1 MAEENE
7 LGWKLRP
14 LDDDGKPIEKEETA
28 QEETQT
34 TEVEATTEQGT
45 QEEVEPATTE
55 TGTAEPEDTTEEPTV
70 EVSSEDVEPEPKA
83 QGKEIDEQAV
93 LQYLKDRHQKEYNSI
108 DEVLTNNEEKTQSQ
122 ELSEDIQTYLKF
134 KQETGRSMQDFIMAQ
149 RDVSSLDDSAA
160 LYEYYRET
168 KPHLSPDDI
177 NYLITESFGYDEE
190 VDEEKDVRRK
200 KIAYK
205 DEVYKAKKHLEDL
218 ANKYKVPL
226 ESSGKPLDANTQEA
240 LEFYSKYKQESR
252 ESEEQSKNLQDVF
265 RAKTDNLFN
274 EEFKGFEFNVGKKK
288 LLFKL
293 SSPNE
298 VKQSQSDI
306 NKMLS
311 RYTDKDTGALRDAYE
326 FHKSAFAM
334 TNPDLIAKLAY
345 EQGLSD
351 ATNNIV
357 KETKNIDMTVREN
370 QVTEKSGLK
379 YRVLD
384 SDGDFSG
391 GLKFKKRS

>member
-1 MAEENE
+1 M
-7 LGWKLRP
+7 
-14 LDDDGKPIEKEETA
+14 
-28 QEETQT
+28 
-34 TEVEATTEQGT
+34 
-45 QEEVEPATTE
+45 
-55 TGTAEPEDTTEEPTV
+55 
-70 EVSSEDVEPEPKA
+70 
-83 QGKEIDEQAV
+83 
-93 LQYLKDRHQKEYNSI
+93 
-108 DEVLTNNEEKTQSQ
+108 
-122 ELSEDIQTYLKF
+122 
-134 KQETGRSMQDFIMAQ
+134 
-149 RDVSSLDDSAA
+149 
-160 LYEYYRET
+160 
-168 KPHLSPDDI
+168 
-177 NYLITESFGYDEE
+177 
-190 VDEEKDVRRK
+190 
-200 KIAYK
+200 
-205 DEVYKAKKHLEDL
+205 
-218 ANKYKVPL
+218 
-226 ESSGKPLDANTQEA
+226 
-240 LEFYSKYKQESR
+240 
-252 ESEEQSKNLQDVF
+252 
-265 RAKTDNLFN
+265 
-274 EEFKGFEFNVGKKK
+274 
-288 LLFKL
+288 FKL

>member
-34 TEVEATTEQGT
+34 TEVEATTEQET
-45 QEEVEPATTE
+45 QQEVEPATTE

-83 QGKEIDEQAV
+83 QEKEIDEHAV

-384 SDGDFSG
+384 SGGDFSG

>member
-7 LGWKLRP
+7 LGWKLTP
-14 LDDDGKPIEKEETA
+14 LDDDGNPISKEEKA
-28 QEETQT
+28 PEETPT
-34 TEVEATTEQGT
+34 TNVEVKDEQENK
-45 QEEVEPATTE
+45 QEPQESTVDPVDA
-55 TGTAEPEDTTEEPTV
+55 PEEPTV
-70 EVSSEDVEPEPKA
+70 EVSSEEASPEPEA
-83 QGKEIDEQAV
+83 QVKEVDEQAV

-108 DEVLTNNEEKTQSQ
+108 DEVLSNNEQKSQSQ

-134 KQETGRSMQDFIMAQ
+134 KDETGRSMQDFIMAQ
-149 RDVSSLDDSAA
+149 RDVSSLDDSAV
-160 LYEYYRET
+160 LYEYYKDS
-168 KPHLSPDDI
+168 KPHLSPEDI
-177 NYLITESFGYDEE
+177 NHLITESFGYDEE
-190 VDEEKDVRRK
+190 VDEERAVKNK

-240 LEFYSKYKQESR
+240 LEFYSNYKQESKN
-252 ESEEQSKNLQDVF
+252 SEERNKTLQDVF
-265 RAKTDNLFN
+265 RSKTDNLFS

-288 LLFKL
+288 LLYKL
-293 SSPNE
+293 TSPND

-306 NKMLS
+306 NEMLS
-311 RYTDKDTGALRDAYE
+311 RYTDKDTGALSDAYK

-334 TNPDLIAKLAY
+334 SNPDLIAKLAY
-345 EQGLSD
+345 EQGLAD

-357 KETKNIDMTVREN
+357 KETKNIDMTVRQN
-370 QVTEKSGLK
+370 QVSEESGLK
-379 YRVLD
+379 YRVLN
-384 SDGDFSG
+384 SDEEFSG